1 MHDDEQRQEQQ
12 QREQLIRHEGLI
24 RDEQTSAE
32 YCRDDQQQRLQAAR
46 TTYECACGVVHDE
59 PTGEI
64 DEYRNGV
71 PLRLEER
78 LQRKL
83 QLSEIELRHE
93 WCETKDEPC
102 RNDERGT
109 GVAAWIFLPRRQMHE
124 LSDAAPSEPA
134 DRAERCTQRI
144 EGAILETRNAR
155 GDVQLGTGDPE
166 RKQRPQ
172 RGRYEQWHA
181 SAQARVEPQI
191 KAETERQVQKHVRDP
206 IAAS

>member
-78 LQRKL
+78 LQRTL
-83 QLSEIELRHE
+83 HVALPVRWFQ
-93 WCETKDEPC
+93 WCVTTDC
-102 RNDERGT
+102 H
-109 GVAAWIFLPRRQMHE
+109 RR
-124 LSDAAPSEPA
+124 PA
-134 DRAERCTQRI
+134 DCRSSY
-144 EGAILETRNAR
+144 G
-155 GDVQLGTGDPE
+155 
-166 RKQRPQ
+166 
-172 RGRYEQWHA
+172 
-181 SAQARVEPQI
+181 
-191 KAETERQVQKHVRDP
+191 
-206 IAAS
+206 